1 MFLNLYLQN
10 EKTSQ
15 EKQRRTFFGFIY
27 NLRNTK
33 HRSRTTGK
41 QKSREKQKAEKQRR
55 RDA

>member
-15 EKQRRTFFGFIY
+15 EKQKRTFFGFIY